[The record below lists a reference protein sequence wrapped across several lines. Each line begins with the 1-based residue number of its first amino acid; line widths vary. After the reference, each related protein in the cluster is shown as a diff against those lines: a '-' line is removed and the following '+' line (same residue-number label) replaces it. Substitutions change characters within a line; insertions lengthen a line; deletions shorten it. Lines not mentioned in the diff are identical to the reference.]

1 MNVGMGRVAAAALVL
16 VSLAV
21 PSEAETSVFSGRGRG
36 GLSVDA
42 GQPDAMRRASQVA
55 ATRVSRAEL
64 EQVLVVPRRPGRTN
78 VRYYDF
84 DWRRYDYLDDNG
96 AGGVRFY
103 FYEREEKVARVAA
116 AIVREQ
122 YEELAR
128 RFNYRPTAQ
137 VPYILYNSHREFQNT
152 NAFFVSE
159 GVLGV
164 TSPMDLRM
172 ALPFWGETRRFREVS
187 LHEMVHQF
195 TIQKVAD
202 RASAL
207 ELENP
212 VMLMPLW
219 FIEGIAEWYSK
230 GGLDLETDVFARDL
244 LLNARPKKGY
254 ALIDFWA
261 DSPRGFI
268 YTYKLGQLRVAF
280 LAEQYGERIIQAILE
295 QSVRLDTIPADGSSE
310 EKETF
315 KTLVARLAK
324 EKPES
329 ISLRFEAWLRRRYLP
344 MYLASAQEPPAIEPV
359 VLPGEP
365 DAFSVAPDGHTL
377 VYRSVERNTGRSR
390 IYLADRRDEKS
401 AVQVAVDGV
410 PGFESLHPVL
420 RGVTAVTEDKL
431 AFLAR
436 DGVADALYV
445 VPFTRKTKDERTKFS
460 LGKRRRFDLS
470 HAGLIEAGDPVFS
483 PKGDRVAFFALD
495 DEGRVDLWIATLA
508 TGELERV
515 TEDRYA
521 ERDLTW
527 SDDAPSVFGID
538 SDDEGADGTLVFAT
552 DRTSHGYFNL
562 EALDPRSG
570 KRVRLTDEE
579 ADHRG
584 PVAMGGGRL
593 VFSTDSEGKPDLH
606 VFDAREGN
614 VKRITDFV
622 TGLTNPARGPKGLM
636 ALGVFG
642 GRYQVF
648 DVPESELSSLD
659 ERPATR
665 GESEP
670 PQVFAEE
677 PIPGD
682 VPFYNPL
689 SLSNWRLENGMAAI
703 GTASVGQGALLFS
716 DELSDRSM
724 LVQLAVYGSLS
735 LTDALVFYADRSNRA
750 VVGAGAFH
758 TFTQRRDPLAPGFGG
773 EVQYLQREF
782 GLTGLWAYPFDTFKR
797 VEARAVVQ
805 GVDRDFQYPI
815 DANGFP
821 SAEVNTTAL
830 RTWEGSRGGLDLET
844 LLALRFGYDT
854 TRYRFP
860 GGAFGGAS
868 LSFEVGGGYLPLR
881 NALHQYATLDA
892 QYHLDLFASTT
903 LHFRLA
909 SGWAGGSEFGRQF
922 FLSSYD
928 NLRMFGVNDR
938 RLLGTAFA
946 VANVDF
952 EVPLDQVI
960 APAFVSN
967 IKGIVGLDFGGVAG
981 QPVELWDA
989 RALAMVLG
997 MNVGLGP
1004 FEVRVHFARPFD
1016 INPAQRLGPGWMPN
1030 VSLRYAYF

>member
-1 MNVGMGRVAAAALVL
+1 MNVSRGRVAVAALVL
-16 VSLAV
+16 VSLGLPARADE
-21 PSEAETSVFSGRGRG
+21 SLFSGRGQG

-42 GQPDAMRRASQVA
+42 GQPDAMRRASKVA
-55 ATRVSRAEL
+55 ATRVSRTEL
-64 EQVLVVPRRPGRTN
+64 EQVLVVPQRPGRMN

-84 DWRRYDYLDDNG
+84 DWRRYDYLDDDG

-103 FYEREEKVARVAA
+103 FYDREEKVARVAA

-164 TSPMDLRM
+164 TSPRDLRM

-202 RASAL
+202 RAAAL
-207 ELENP
+207 DLDNP

-230 GGLDLETDVFARDL
+230 HGLDLETEVFARDL
-244 LLNARPKKGY
+244 LLNARPRKGY

-261 DSPRGFI
+261 DEPRGFI

-315 KTLVARLAK
+315 QTLVARLAK

-329 ISLRFEAWLRRRYLP
+329 ISQRFEAWLKRRYLP
-344 MYLASAQEPPAIEPV
+344 VYLASAQEPPAIAPV
-359 VLPGEP
+359 NLPGEP
-365 DAFSVAPDGHTL
+365 DAFSVASDGHTL

-410 PGFESLHPVL
+410 PGVESLHPVL
-420 RGVTAVTEDKL
+420 RGVTAITDDKL

-445 VPFTRKTKDERTKFS
+445 VPFTRETKDKSTRFS
-460 LGKRRRFDLS
+460 LGKRQRIDLS
-470 HAGLIEAGDPVFS
+470 RAGLIEAGDPTFS
-483 PKGDRVAFFALD
+483 PTGDRVAFFGLD
-495 DEGRVDLWIATLA
+495 DSGHVDVWVASLA
-508 TGELERV
+508 TGEIKRL
-515 TEDRYA
+515 TEDPYA

-527 SDDAPSVFGID
+527 SSEAPSVFGID
-538 SDDEGADGTLVFAT
+538 SDDEGADGTLIFAT
-552 DRTSHGYFNL
+552 DRTSHGFFNL

-570 KRVRLTDEE
+570 KRVRLTDED

-584 PVAMGGGRL
+584 PLALRNGR
-593 VFSTDSEGKPDLH
+593 VIFSTDSEGKPDLH
-606 VFDAREGN
+606 LFDAGERT

-622 TGLTNPARGPKGLM
+622 TGLTDPAQGPDGLM

-642 GRYQVF
+642 GQYQMF
-648 DVPESELSSLD
+648 DVPQTEFLSLD

-665 GESEP
+665 GEGAP

-677 PIPGD
+677 PIPTD
-682 VPFYNPL
+682 VPFYTPL
-689 SLSNWRLENGMAAI
+689 KLSNWRLENGAAAI
-703 GTASVGQGALLFS
+703 GTASVGQAALLFS
-716 DELSDRSM
+716 DELSDRSL
-724 LVQLAVYGSLS
+724 LVQLSVYGSLS
-735 LTDALVFYADRSNRA
+735 LTDGLVFYADRSGRS
-750 VVGAGAFH
+750 VVGAGVFH
-758 TFTQRRDPLAPGFGG
+758 TFTQRRDLLAPGFGS
-773 EVQYLQREF
+773 EVLYLQREF

-797 VEARAVVQ
+797 IEARAVVQ
-805 GVDRDFQYPI
+805 GVDRNFQFPI
-815 DANGFP
+815 DAYGYP
-821 SAEVNTTAL
+821 SAEVNTTAM
-830 RTWEGSRGGLDLET
+830 RTWEASRGGLDLET
-844 LLALRFGYDT
+844 LLSLRFGFDT

-860 GGAFGGAS
+860 GGAYGGGS
-868 LSFEVGGGYLPLR
+868 FLFEVGGGYLPLR
-881 NALHQYATLDA
+881 NAVHQYATMDA
-892 QYHLDLFASTT
+892 QYHLSLFASTA

-909 SGWAGGSEFGRQF
+909 SGWAGGSAFGRQF

-928 NLRMFGVNDR
+928 NLRMFSVNDP
-938 RLLGTAFA
+938 RLLGTAFT
-946 VANVDF
+946 VANLDF
-952 EVPLDQVI
+952 EVPLDQII
-960 APAFVSN
+960 ALAFVSN
-967 IKGIVGLDFGGVAG
+967 IKGIVGLDFGGVAA
-981 QPVELWDA
+981 QPTELWDA
-989 RALAMVLG
+989 RALALVLG
-997 MNVGLGP
+997 MNIGLGP
-1004 FEVRVHFARPFD
+1004 LEVRVHFARAFD
-1016 INPAQRLGPGWMPN
+1016 INPAQRLGPEWMPN
-1030 VSLRYAYF
+1030 ISLRYAYF